1 MFAKI
6 KNNIITSF
14 QQEDLSTR
22 LQRVKLGVLFGIIG
36 TTAYVLTS
44 SLINPISFPQ
54 IPFGTDWLGL
64 FGYWFALAAALSLAG
79 AIAGWATEDHNGVVG
94 GGVMMGLL
102 ILLLNTIAYLSQ
114 PGVKDSYFKVLV
126 TTVPLIAVAIL
137 IALVFRW
144 AINRQINNLKEENLK
159 LKQKKITR
167 LFGTLIVAGLVLGIF
182 ARYDQSIIDSLKTL
196 DSRLQVAGAD
206 ASSTVRFP
214 DNVAASISSHF
225 GTPYQYLMHYTN
237 SAIGA
242 VDVTIRFNDGYTLT
256 CLVPTDSALFLMI
269 PACSDG
275 RQLR

>member
-6 KNNIITSF
+6 KNNIVTSF

-36 TTAYVLTS
+36 TTAYVITS

-54 IPFGTDWLGL
+54 IPFGIDWLGL
-64 FGYWFALAAALSLAG
+64 IGYWFALTTALSLAG

-102 ILLLNTIAYLSQ
+102 ILLLNTISYLSS
-114 PGVKDSYFKVLV
+114 PGVKDSYFKILV
-126 TTVPLIAVAIL
+126 TTVPLIAVAVL

-144 AINRQINNLKEENLK
+144 AINRQVNNKKDENLQ
-159 LKQKKITR
+159 LKQKKTTR
-167 LFGTLIVAGLVLGIF
+167 LYGTLIVTGLVLGIF
-182 ARYDQSIIDSLKTL
+182 ARFDQSIINSLKTL
-196 DSRLQVAGAD
+196 DTRLQVAGAE
-206 ASSTVRFP
+206 ATTTVRFP
-214 DNVAASISSHF
+214 ENVAASVSEHF
-225 GTPYQYLMHYTN
+225 GTPYQYLMHHTN
-237 SAIGA
+237 TAIGA

-256 CLVPTDSALFLMI
+256 CLIPTDSSLFLVI